1 MLPLHHGPRSV
12 SEKQMRKRKVTCHTE
27 SFVVPDREPL
37 LHCFARIVLLVS
49 AGSVSHAVLNTSLGA
64 RWRMLIR

>member
-1 MLPLHHGPRSV
+1 VLPLHHGPRSV
-12 SEKQMRKRKVTCHTE
+12 SEMRMSQRKVTCHTG

-37 LHCFARIVLLVS
+37 LHRFARIVFLVP

-64 RWRMLIR
+64 RSRMLIK